1 MDYTISSNSRL
12 FDDLL
17 QVLNICMRY
26 LSWAITS
33 LICLSATAQPPQ
45 APSPISIG
53 IVFDTSGSMGSKL
66 DLSRQAV
73 AQFFKTANPQ
83 DEFFLI
89 QSGNRP
95 LRTSGFSSNTHEI
108 QNLLTLAQSQG
119 RSGLLDAIYSSVR
132 EIRKARNPRK
142 ALLLISDGADNGSR
156 YREGEIKSLMGEAGV
171 PIYAIGVYE
180 SFAMRGRTDEELLG
194 PGLLH
199 RIAER
204 TGGRH
209 FAVES
214 SADLPDAIA
223 KLTAALR

>member
-1 MDYTISSNSRL
+1 MK
-12 FDDLL
+12 DLP
-17 QVLNICMRY
+17 
-26 LSWAITS
+26 WAVTS
-33 LICLSATAQPPQ
+33 LICLSAAAQQPQ
-45 APSPISIG
+45 APPPISIG
-53 IVFDTSGSMGSKL
+53 LVFDTSGSMGSKL

-83 DEFFLI
+83 DEFFLV

-95 LRTSGFSSNTHEI
+95 LRISGFSSNTDEI
-108 QNLLTLAQSQG
+108 QNHLTLTESQG
-119 RSGLLDAIYSSVR
+119 RSGLLDAIYSSMH

-142 ALLLISDGADNGSR
+142 ALLLISDGANNGSR
-156 YREGEIKSLMGEAGV
+156 YTESEIKSLVGEAGV
-171 PIYAIGVYE
+171 PIYAIGIYE
-180 SFAMRGRTDEELLG
+180 SFAMRSRTDAELFG
-194 PGLLH
+194 PSLLH

-214 SADLPDAIA
+214 SGDLPDAIA